1 MKAFVVRSY
10 GPPDR
15 LEPTQLDTPVPGDD
29 EVQVRVLATS
39 VNPYDWHGVRGEPY
53 VARLM
58 AGDYGL
64 RRPKFAV
71 PGCDMAGRVTAVGRG
86 VTRLQPGD
94 EVFALMPHGGFAEY
108 VAVREDLVA
117 LKPKNPSFEQAAAVP
132 MAAVTA
138 LLAVCDKGRV
148 EPGQRVLVNGASGGV
163 GTFAVQIAHTLGAV
177 VTGVCS
183 AQNGEMVR
191 SLGADMVID
200 YCTEDFTSRRGD
212 YDLVVDSAGSRAVSA
227 CRRALTRTGTLVV
240 VGGPPG
246 RWFQPAGR
254 AAAAMLA
261 APLASQRIRV
271 ANAVGCQEKRQNLVT
286 LTELIEDGR
295 LTPVIDRQ
303 YPFEQIPAAVQYQE
317 QGHAPGKVAVT
328 V

>member
-10 GPPDR
+10 GPPNR
-15 LEPTQLDTPVPGDD
+15 LESTQLDTPVPGDD
-29 EVQVRVLATS
+29 EVLVRVLATS
-39 VNPYDWHGVRGEPY
+39 VNPYDWHGIRGEPY
-53 VARLM
+53 AARLM

-71 PGCDMAGRVTAVGRG
+71 PGCDMAGRVTAVGKN
-86 VTRLQPGD
+86 VTRLRPDD

-108 VAVREDLVA
+108 VAVHEDLVA
-117 LKPKNPSFEQAAAVP
+117 PKPKNLSFEQAATVP

-138 LLAVCDKGRV
+138 LLAVRDEGRV
-148 EPGQRVLVNGASGGV
+148 EPGQKVLVNGASGGV
-163 GTFAVQIAHTLGAV
+163 GTFAVQMAHAFGAM

-183 AQNGEMVR
+183 AQNGELVR
-191 SLGADMVID
+191 SLGADEVVD
-200 YCTEDFTSRRGD
+200 YRTEDFSDRQGH
-212 YDLVVDSAGSRAVSA
+212 YDLMIDISGSRPVSA

-246 RWFQPAGR
+246 RWLQPAGH
-254 AAAAMLA
+254 AVAAMLA

-271 ANAVGCQEKRQNLVT
+271 ANAVGCQQKRQNLVK
-286 LTELIEDGR
+286 LTELIEDGS

-303 YPFEQIPAAVQYQE
+303 YPFEQIPEAVAYQE
-317 QGHAPGKVAVT
+317 QGHTPGKVAIT
-328 V
+328 I